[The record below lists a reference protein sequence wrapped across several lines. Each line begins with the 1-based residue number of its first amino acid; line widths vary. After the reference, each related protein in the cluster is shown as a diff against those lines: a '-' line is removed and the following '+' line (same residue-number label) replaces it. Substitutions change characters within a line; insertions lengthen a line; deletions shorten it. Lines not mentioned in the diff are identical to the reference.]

1 MSGATWAIF
10 MMTFNLPEVT
20 KKALR
25 LPGTLGAGR
34 QPGARLDIG
43 VKPAQNS
50 MILPTSNVHR
60 NEDVD

>member
-1 MSGATWAIF
+1 MRGATCAIF

-34 QPGARLDIG
+34 ATGSPSGYRREAGSKLDDFADL
-43 VKPAQNS
+43 KR
-50 MILPTSNVHR
+50 T
-60 NEDVD
+60 

>member
-1 MSGATWAIF
+1 

-34 QPGARLDIG
+34 ATGSPFGYRREVGSKLDDFAD
-43 VKPAQNS
+43 VKR
-50 MILPTSNVHR
+50 T
-60 NEDVD
+60 

>member
-1 MSGATWAIF
+1 

-25 LPGTLGAGR
+25 LPEALGAGTGNR
-34 QPGARLDIG
+34 DIG
-43 VKPAQNS
+43 VKPDQNS